1 MIHTGRLGNPLRESV
16 AETNAASLGGRIG
29 RVAINATI
37 DGATISFVL
46 LHRKQN
52 DRAREAPDMTGATPF
67 RIDVP
72 EARLETIRRQV
83 RGFAWDAMPTLIEHD
98 DPWSAGADP
107 GFLRGLCDYWVDG
120 FDWRAQEAAI
130 NRFPQLMAEVDGHA
144 IHVLHERGSGPHD
157 TALVLTH
164 GWPGSIVEFLAVI
177 DRLAHPERFGGAAA
191 DGIDVVVPALPGF
204 GFSGRPAAPIGPR
217 HIAGL
222 WDRMLRETLGY
233 QRYIA
238 QGGDWGS
245 MVSAMA
251 GLHHS
256 IAKGGGC
263 AAIHINM
270 LGARVEGPPETDEER
285 AYEARCE
292 PFLRDGRAYA
302 ETHRTR
308 PQTLAYAMQDN
319 PVGAAA
325 WIVDK
330 FQAWSDRR
338 GPPGG
343 TPNTPLPGATPETH
357 VSGGAPRPEAS
368 GNKSLAEV
376 FSRDTLLTNLM
387 FYVAT
392 GSFATATWIYRAVQN
407 EAVRVLPAGTRI
419 DVPTGYLS
427 LPREIR
433 PLPPRLLL
441 EKTYRVVRFSEHDRG
456 GHFAAMEQPD
466 LFVADVAAFVG
477 QVRGM
482 PGLG

>member
-1 MIHTGRLGNPLRESV
+1 M
-16 AETNAASLGGRIG
+16 AA
-29 RVAINATI
+29 
-37 DGATISFVL
+37 
-46 LHRKQN
+46 
-52 DRAREAPDMTGATPF
+52 ATPF

-72 EARLETIRRQV
+72 EARLDAIRRQV
-83 RGFAWDAMPTLIEHD
+83 RGFDWDAMPTLIEHG

-107 GFLRGLCDYWVDG
+107 GFLRDLCGYWADG
-120 FDWRAQEAAI
+120 FDWRAREAAI
-130 NRFPQLMAEVDGHA
+130 NRFPQLMVEIDGQA
-144 IHVLHERGSGPHD
+144 IHVLHERGSGAHD

-164 GWPGSIVEFLAVI
+164 GWPGSIVEFSPVI

-204 GFSGRPAAPIGPR
+204 GFSGRPAAPIGPQR
-217 HIAGL
+217 IAGL
-222 WDRMLRETLGY
+222 WDKLLRETLGY

-256 IAKGGGC
+256 VAKGGGC
-263 AAIHINM
+263 LAIHINM
-270 LGARVEGPPETDEER
+270 LGSRVEGPPETEEER

-302 ETHRTR
+302 EAHRTR
-308 PQTLAYAMQDN
+308 PQTLAFAMQDN

-325 WIVDK
+325 WIIDK
-330 FQAWSDRR
+330 FHAWSDRR
-338 GPPGG
+338 GGSG
-343 TPNTPLPGATPETH
+343 EKPLT
-357 VSGGAPRPEAS
+357 
-368 GNKSLAEV
+368 EV

-392 GSFATATWIYRAVQN
+392 GSFATATWIYLAVQD

-433 PLPPRLLL
+433 PLPPRGLL
-441 EKTYRVVRFSEHDRG
+441 EKTYRVVRFSERDRG
-456 GHFAAMEQPD
+456 GHFAALEQPD
-466 LFVADVAAFVG
+466 LFVADVAAFVR
-477 QVRGM
+477 QVRAM
-482 PGLG
+482 PGIG